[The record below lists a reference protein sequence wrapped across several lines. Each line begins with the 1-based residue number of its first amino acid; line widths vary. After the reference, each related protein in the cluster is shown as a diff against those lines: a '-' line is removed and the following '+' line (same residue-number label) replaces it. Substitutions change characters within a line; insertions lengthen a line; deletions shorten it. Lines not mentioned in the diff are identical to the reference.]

1 MSYTL
6 AVFDM
11 DGTIL
16 NTIDDLADSMN
27 YTLESL
33 GYNCEMD
40 IEAVKSFFGSGV
52 EVAVKRALLYMQGVN
67 VDDLEVVGTP
77 NDELS
82 DKLDKAEIEKIQSAF
97 SPYYRTHCEIKTCAY
112 DGIIECIKNLRR
124 QGIKTAVVS
133 NKPDPAVQ
141 ILTKTYFEGLFDS
154 AVGEQPTVRRKPAP
168 DSVLKVIADLNEEKH
183 NTVYIGDSEI
193 DIETSLNVGVDCISV
208 DWGFKTKEFLKEH
221 NAQTIVSTSEELYNE
236 IIK

>member
-1 MSYTL
+1 MKYSL

-27 YTLESL
+27 HTLKNL
-33 GYNCEMD
+33 GYEYDMD
-40 IEAVKSFFGSGV
+40 IDAVKSFFGSGV
-52 EVAVKRALLYMQGVN
+52 EVAVKRALLYMQGVA
-67 VDDLEVVGTP
+67 VDELEIVGTDID
-77 NDELS
+77 NLS
-82 DKLDKAEIEKIQSAF
+82 GKLDSNEIDNIQSAF
-97 SPYYRTHCEIKTCAY
+97 SPYYRAHCEIKTCAY
-112 DGIIECIKNLRR
+112 DGIIDCIKKLRQ

-141 ILTKTYFEGLFDS
+141 ILTKTYFDGLFDS
-154 AVGEQPTVRRKPAP
+154 SVGEQSNVRRKPAP
-168 DSVLKVIADLNEEKH
+168 DSVLKVIEDLNETKE

-208 DWGFKTKEFLKEH
+208 DWGFKTKAFLKEH
-221 NAQTIVSTSEELYNE
+221 NAQT
-236 IIK
+236 